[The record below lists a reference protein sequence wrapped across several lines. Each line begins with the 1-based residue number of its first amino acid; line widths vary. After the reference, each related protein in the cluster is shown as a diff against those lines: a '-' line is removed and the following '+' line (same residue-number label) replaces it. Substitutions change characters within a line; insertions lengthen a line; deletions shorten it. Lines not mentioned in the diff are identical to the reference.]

1 MSEQQPPYDRFK
13 VAPPPEPTPIRR
25 EHRCGKCGRLI
36 AVGVIA
42 PGTIIE
48 IKCRCN
54 AMNVLSAA

>member
-1 MSEQQPPYDRFK
+1 MSEDRLEYDQQ
-13 VAPPPEPTPIRR
+13 PTPIEPRQ

-36 AVGVIA
+36 AVGVIKS
-42 PGTIIE
+42 GTILE